1 MKQRIPLAFTRPA
14 PVLFLVLV
22 IAACGR
28 ATRDAVPDTASARV
42 ADTQPQSPA
51 STVYQPDPDTAGDRL
66 ARLGVIFDPGRVR
79 IGDTIA
85 GLVMER
91 IVAHHTPMD
100 STLVGTAAFRGTIEL
115 AGATMRHPEADATKD
130 VCFEAD
136 SASAARLPRWAGD
149 RRRAWFCFSNA
160 STAARALGPPRT
172 EWPARIV
179 ISHFTIH
186 RGLTD
191 EVNAAQFVRL
201 AGADANRT
209 GDRAETLERAA
220 KEIVGFLR
228 GEISFE
234 NIESRLADTV
244 VLHLSPEGG
253 GTAAA
258 FIRGQLREPSSWVL
272 RAGSRTYS
280 FVPPQRLS
288 KLTAKAGSH
297 FNCLEYPL
305 ASRFRELA
313 ALPHVGVKLEPDSS
327 TSCLETWNATFIFND
342 SGAKPPRLVA
352 AVYDQWE
359 W

>member
-1 MKQRIPLAFTRPA
+1 MLLGRYTR
-14 PVLFLVLV
+14 VLLVVLT
-22 IAACGR
+22 IGACDR
-28 ATRDAVPDTASARV
+28 TRREHATDTAGARITD
-42 ADTQPQSPA
+42 AQPQSPPPSA
-51 STVYQPDPDTAGDRL
+51 SPVDPDTAGARL
-66 ARLGVIFDPGRVR
+66 ARLGVVFDPGRSR
-79 IGDTIA
+79 PGDTIA
-85 GLVMER
+85 RLVLER
-91 IVAHHTPMD
+91 IAAHHTPMD
-100 STLVGTAAFRGTIEL
+100 STLVGSAGFRGEIEL
-115 AGATMRHPEADATKD
+115 AGATLRHPEADATKD

-253 GTAAA
+253 GRAAA

-280 FVPPQRLS
+280 FVPPPRLS